1 MRKARSMSAETKR
14 KISEAL
20 KGQSK
25 SEKHKQAISEGLKRY
40 WATIPSEN
48 NDFNNDEDG
57 NK

>member
-1 MRKARSMSAETKR
+1 MSAETKR